1 MSELDIL
8 MGTLDIRV
16 GNNHAFNVLEQ
27 RIQQRIRL
35 AMLEQ
40 NIDALRVCINDN
52 GTFDIVDFT
61 MPTRGDKLRKNI
73 PQEDVPQWVMQAV
86 SMLRIADTGSLVA
99 GVGFKVSDR
108 VYYLE
113 DKGEA
118 DGQQ

>member
-1 MSELDIL
+1 MNDRSALAIL
-8 MGTLDIRV
+8 V
-16 GNNHAFNVLEQ
+16 GDDLAKNLREALIEQ
-27 RIQQRIRL
+27 SIRL

-86 SMLRIADTGSLVA
+86 SMLRIADTGNLVE

>member
-1 MSELDIL
+1 MSELEVH
-8 MGTLDIRV
+8 V
-16 GNNHAFNVLEQ
+16 GNDLAKNLHEAVLEQ
-27 RIQQRIRL
+27 YIRMM
-35 AMLEQ
+35 MLEQ
-40 NIDALRVCINDN
+40 KIDALRVCINDN

-86 SMLRIADTGSLVA
+86 SMLRIADTGNLVE

-118 DGQQ
+118 DEQQ

>member
-1 MSELDIL
+1 MPPKAIPLGPNGFLEAIRNSTEAIVDMMARMAIVDQKLDAF
-8 MGTLDIRV
+8 RV
-16 GNNHAFNVLEQ
+16 S
-27 RIQQRIRL
+27 
-35 AMLEQ
+35 
-40 NIDALRVCINDN
+40 INDD

-86 SMLRIADTGSLVA
+86 SMLRITDTGNLVE

-108 VYYLE
+108 VYYIE
-113 DKGEA
+113 DRGEA

>member
-1 MSELDIL
+1 MSELEVH
-8 MGTLDIRV
+8 V
-16 GNNHAFNVLEQ
+16 GNDLAKNLHEAVLEQ
-27 RIQQRIRL
+27 YIRMM
-35 AMLEQ
+35 MLEQ
-40 NIDALRVCINDN
+40 KFDALRVCINDN

-86 SMLRIADTGSLVA
+86 SMLRIADTGNLVE